1 MVEKPATMGS
11 TSGKST
17 APAMTTSARPV
28 SMSRAPMAIE
38 VLPVAQAVTVVMH
51 GPVAPENMEILPA
64 IMFTQELG
72 FM

>member
-1 MVEKPATMGS
+1 
-11 TSGKST
+11 
-17 APAMTTSARPV
+17 
-28 SMSRAPMAIE
+28 MAID

-51 GPVAPENMEILPA
+51 GPVAPDRMEIFPA